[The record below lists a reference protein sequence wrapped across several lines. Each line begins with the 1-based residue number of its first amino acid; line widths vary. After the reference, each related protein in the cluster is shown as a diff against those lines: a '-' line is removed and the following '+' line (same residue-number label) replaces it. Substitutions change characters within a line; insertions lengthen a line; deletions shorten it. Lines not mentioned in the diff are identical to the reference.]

1 MLVYSGD
8 KANFMDDVKD
18 GILSQKIIDS
28 FVNHHLPVNESEVR
42 SWDESMWRMYGVL
55 NDIDIPKDVN
65 VAIEYQIP
73 LTAKR
78 VDFMIAGMD
87 SKNQE
92 NVVIIELKQWEEV
105 TPTSREGIVMTY
117 VGGDNR
123 AVVHPSYQ
131 AYSYAKTIENF
142 NATVQAERISL
153 RPCAYLHNFERKN
166 IDKIVNES
174 YSEFTNEAPVFI
186 KDEAAKLSD
195 FIKNYISKK
204 DAKGDLLYR
213 IDQGKIKPSKALQDA
228 LANMLNDREEFVL
241 LDEQKVAYETVLK
254 TVINY
259 NKNKQKS
266 VVIIEGGPGTGKSV
280 IAINLLAKLTTK
292 GMLVHFVSK
301 NAAPRNVYFD
311 ILKGN
316 NFKMNYMKNL
326 FKYSG
331 SFVDAVTN
339 TYDCL
344 LVDEAHRLAGKSS
357 MGTYMIGEN
366 QIKELISASKTT
378 VFFIDED
385 QKVTAQDIGS
395 IAEIVKW
402 ANHFNANI
410 IYNNDTKLLSQFRC
424 NGSNGYL
431 AWVDQMLQIRK
442 DKITSEFMK
451 EYEVVIFDDPA
462 EMREA
467 LRIKNNNNKAR
478 MLAGYCWE
486 WVSQRNP
493 RDDIFDIVI
502 EPNFKHKWNFANTK
516 TFAIDKESFEQV
528 GCIHTSQGL
537 EFEYVGVLIGPD
549 MTVVNGKVITHQDK
563 RAKTDYSL
571 KGLKNRPDLAET
583 LIKNTYKTL
592 LTRAQKGCYIYCTD
606 SSLRE
611 YLKESLQKLTI

>member
-1 MLVYSGD
+1 M
-8 KANFMDDVKD
+8 NDVKN

-28 FVNHHLPVNESEVR
+28 FVNHHFPVNESEVR

-55 NDIDIPKDVN
+55 NDNDIPKDVN

-105 TPTSREGIVMTY
+105 TPTSRDGIVMTY

-186 KDEAAKLSD
+186 KDEATKLSD
-195 FIKNYISKK
+195 FIKKYISKK

-331 SFVDAVTN
+331 SFVDVVTN

-402 ANHFNANI
+402 ANHFNANV

-431 AWVDQMLQIRK
+431 AWVDQLLQIRK
-442 DKITSEFMK
+442 DIISSDFLK

-467 LRIKNNNNKAR
+467 LRIKNSNNKAR

-486 WVSQRNP
+486 WVSQKNP
-493 RDDIFDIVI
+493 KDEIYDIVI
-502 EPNFKHKWNFANTK
+502 DPNFKHKWNFAIAK
-516 TFAIDKESFEQV
+516 PFAIDKESFEQV

-537 EFEYVGVLIGPD
+537 EFEYVGVIIGPD
-549 MTVVNGKVITHQDK
+549 LTLENGKVCAHQER

-571 KGLKNRPDLAET
+571 KGLKNRPDLADV